1 MCAKSLQLCLTL
13 HNPMDCSLPSSSA
26 HGILQARTLEWVAVS
41 FSRGSSQPRIKPPPP
56 AAPALKAD
64 SLPLSHQG
72 SPHYKI
78 KTINLMMQ
86 FIVKNNR
93 QDYRCIQGGQEH

>member
-1 MCAKSLQLCLTL
+1 MRAKSLQLCLTL
-13 HNPMDCSLPSSSA
+13 HNPMDRSLPSSSA
-26 HGILQARTLEWVAVS
+26 HGILQARILEWVAVS
-41 FSRGSSQPRIKPPPP
+41 FSRGSSQPRIKPLPP
-56 AAPALKAD
+56 AALALKVD

-86 FIVKNNR
+86 FIVIHNSL
-93 QDYRCIQGGQEH
+93 